1 MIHKITQW
9 IVEQTKRYPIE
20 AIAVVH
26 SNGNP
31 VDKFPFRTGT
41 PAEEFA
47 AELYKAMEE
56 DAEAFGSDQLYFLL
70 FYRDASSAL
79 HECRKPV
86 RVAGPPSTDIQ
97 ASEAPNEVGLV
108 AQAMRHQEI
117 NVKTVENLLV
127 TFMKKTDD
135 QLDRQYRRNN
145 ELSIQNMEMAT
156 SMRSMLLDQSEL
168 ELKKKQAES
177 EAMIYQKLLEM
188 GEVFAPLMLSYI
200 MKPKPGTPEEEARL
214 KELEDNA
221 PPEMRVI
228 GAFLGTLEPDQYD
241 RLGTILNIAQRGA
254 LEALQK
260 GDILAEL
267 IPATV
272 ARVMNGLTQEQVG
285 DIYDVLRTPEQAA
298 AFKAVHGMRKLS
310 LEWQKNAA
318 LDAAKAPLPETPSL
332 SSDG

>member
-1 MIHKITQW
+1 MIHRIAQW
-9 IVEQTKRYPIE
+9 LDEQGKRYPIE
-20 AIAVVH
+20 AVAVVH

-31 VDKFPFRTGT
+31 VDKFPFKPG
-41 PAEEFA
+41 PSEEFA

-56 DAEAFGSDQLYFLL
+56 DAEAFGPDQLYFLL
-70 FYRDASSAL
+70 FYRDASSPV

-86 RVAGPPSTDIQ
+86 RVSGVASTDIQ
-97 ASEAPNEVGLV
+97 ATEAPDEKGLV
-108 AQAMRHQEI
+108 AQAMRHQEV
-117 NVKTVENLLV
+117 NVKTVETLMV
-127 TFMKKTDD
+127 TFMKKMDD
-135 QLDRQYRRNN
+135 NLDRQYRRNN
-145 ELSIQNMEMAT
+145 ELMQQNMDMAT
-156 SMRSMLLDQSEL
+156 DMRRMLLDQSEV
-168 ELKKKQAES
+168 ELRKQQAAS
-177 EAMIYQKLLEM
+177 EAMVYQKLLEM

-200 MKPKPGTPEEEARL
+200 MKPKVGTPEEDARL
-214 KELEDNA
+214 KELEENA

-228 GAFLGTLEPDQYD
+228 GTFLATLEPDQYN

-272 ARVMNGLTQEQVG
+272 ARIMNGLTQEQVG

-318 LDAAKAPLPETPSL
+318 LDAAKTPLPDNPTL
-332 SSDG
+332 SS